1 MLDKFSYPEIKVGIS
16 AMQQTMCKYI
26 PLTNIHRLRPL
37 FTIMGII
44 SIILM
49 TAFSALLTSYADGIP
64 GGNVA
69 DPVVR
74 SVDIAKPAVVRIFTT
89 INSRLTVHFAQ
100 NNDVTFPQANSTN
113 GIGTTTG
120 YPLTV
125 SGSGTFITSHG
136 DILTADHVVNPPQ
149 DQTLA
154 QFLYSQAAT
163 DVANYINRN
172 VAPGS
177 PSVTP
182 TQVTQQL
189 TTGLLQST
197 PIYDTVSS
205 EVFLSTDYTGPLAAS
220 TLQDVPSRFHATVDK
235 IESES
240 VFDQKDVAII
250 HAPFS
255 FDTPSV
261 QLGNSSNVQQ
271 QDTLTII
278 GFPGNGDVSTKPTDL
293 LTSSVNKINVSSIKT
308 TNSGAPVIQVG
319 GNVEHGDSGGPA
331 LDANGTVVGIVSFGL
346 ASPDSGGGLGG
357 TSCLQA
363 GNSAADLVQS
373 LKLNTTPG
381 PFEQLWSQAFS
392 DYAVS
397 TPGHWHKAQQE
408 FQQLTQKYPSFA
420 AVTPYLD
427 YAQTQANSELGV
439 PTPTPTA
446 QPAPKS
452 NTTPARSHAT
462 TQPIAIPMTV
472 WVIGIAALL
481 LVLLLLAFGVIVRR
495 RKKKVVGL
503 PPERKTPLPPQ
514 QQPAN
519 ATVAST
525 PAKTPPP
532 AAQSLPTTPQ
542 STLNLRVWPC
552 GHMNRTTARFC
563 SVCGEP
569 APEQPTSIRP
579 VEQ

>member
-1 MLDKFSYPEIKVGIS
+1 MH
-16 AMQQTMCKYI
+16 QTMCKYL
-26 PLTNIHRLRPL
+26 PLKNIHQLRTF
-37 FTIMGII
+37 FTILGII
-44 SIILM
+44 SIILL
-49 TAFSALLTSYADGIP
+49 TALSATVTSYADGIP

-100 NNDVTFPQANSTN
+100 NNDVTFPQASSTS
-113 GIGTTTG
+113 GFGTTTG

-136 DILTADHVVNPPQ
+136 DILTADHVINPPQ

-154 QFLYSQAAT
+154 QFLYSQAAS
-163 DVANYINRN
+163 DVANYINHS

-177 PSVTP
+177 QSVTP

-197 PIYDTVSS
+197 PAYDKPTS
-205 EVFLSTDYTGPLAAS
+205 EVFLSTDYTGPLVALNLS
-220 TLQDVPSRFHATVDK
+220 DVPARFHTTVDK

-278 GFPGNGDVSTKPTDL
+278 GFPGNGDVSTRPTDL

-357 TSCLQA
+357 TSFLQA
-363 GNSAADLVQS
+363 GNSAADLVQT

-392 DYAVS
+392 DYAAN

-427 YAQTQANSELGV
+427 YAQTQANSELGL
-439 PTPTPTA
+439 PTPTPTV

-452 NTTPARSHAT
+452 STGSGRSHTT
-462 TQPIAIPMTV
+462 TQPVAIPVTV

-481 LVLLLLAFGVIVRR
+481 VVLLLLAFGVMVRR

-503 PPERKTPLPPQ
+503 PPERKAPQPQ
-514 QQPAN
+514 QKPAA
-519 ATVAST
+519 ATPTMNRGAT
-525 PAKTPPP
+525 GAPPKTPVP
-532 AAQSLPTTPQ
+532 AVQSLPTTPQ

>member
-1 MLDKFSYPEIKVGIS
+1 M
-16 AMQQTMCKYI
+16 
-26 PLTNIHRLRPL
+26 
-37 FTIMGII
+37 
-44 SIILM
+44 
-49 TAFSALLTSYADGIP
+49 ALSTTVTSYADGTP

-74 SVDIAKPAVVRIFTT
+74 AVDIAKPAVVRIFTT
-89 INSRLTVHFAQ
+89 VDSRLTVHFAQ
-100 NNDVTFPQANSTN
+100 NNDVTFPLANSGN
-113 GIGTTTG
+113 GTATPTATTATATS
-120 YPLTV
+120 YPLTL
-125 SGSGTFITSHG
+125 SGSGTFITSNG
-136 DILTADHVVNPPQ
+136 DILTADHVVNPPK

-154 QFLYSQAAT
+154 QFLYAQAAQ

-172 VAPGS
+172 VTPGS
-177 PSVTP
+177 TSVTA

-189 TTGLLQST
+189 ATGLLQST
-197 PIYDTVSS
+197 PIYDKVTS
-205 EVFLSTDYTGPLAAS
+205 EAFLSTDYTGPLVAP
-220 TLQDVPSRFHATVDK
+220 TLQDVPSRFHAIVDK

-250 HAPFS
+250 HASFS

-308 TNSGAPVIQVG
+308 TDSGAPVIQVG

-346 ASPDSGGGLGG
+346 GSPDSPNGLGG
-357 TSCLQA
+357 TSFLQA

-392 DYAVS
+392 DYSAS

-408 FQQLTQKYPSFA
+408 FEQLTKKYTSFA

-427 YAQTQANSELGV
+427 YARTQADVEQGL

-446 QPAPKS
+446 QPTPKS
-452 NTTPARSHAT
+452 RPVSTPTRITA
-462 TQPIAIPMTV
+462 QPIAIPLKV
-472 WVIGIAALL
+472 WAIGIAALAVIVL
-481 LVLLLLAFGVIVRR
+481 LVVFGAVMRR
-495 RKKKVVGL
+495 RKKKVVG
-503 PPERKTPLPPQ
+503 TPLEKKPQPSPQ
-514 QQPAN
+514 QNQQKPADVT
-519 ATVAST
+519 ATT
-525 PAKTPPP
+525 PAAVATKTPPP
-532 AAQSLPTTPQ
+532 PVQSFPTTPQ

-552 GHMNRTTARFC
+552 GHMNRTSARFC

-569 APEQPTSIRP
+569 APEQPTSVRP

>member
-1 MLDKFSYPEIKVGIS
+1 MYQPMGKYMLLK
-16 AMQQTMCKYI
+16 
-26 PLTNIHRLRPL
+26 NIHRLRPL
-37 FTIMGII
+37 FTILGII
-44 SIILM
+44 SLILM
-49 TAFSALLTSYADGIP
+49 TALSATIISYADGVP

-74 SVDIAKPAVVRIFTT
+74 SVDIAKPAVVRIFT
-89 INSRLTVHFAQ
+89 IVNSRLTVHFAQ
-100 NNDVTFPQANSTN
+100 NNDVTFPQTSGTNST
-113 GIGTTTG
+113 GTSTS
-120 YPLTV
+120 YPLTL

-136 DILTADHVVNPPQ
+136 DILTADHVINPPK

-154 QFLYSQAAT
+154 QFLYAQAAS

-308 TNSGAPVIQVG
+308 TNNGAPVIQVG
-319 GNVEHGDSGGPA
+319 GDVEHGDSGGPA

-346 ASPDSGGGLGG
+346 GSPDSPNGLGG
-357 TSCLQA
+357 TSFLQA
-363 GNSAADLVQS
+363 GNSAADLVQN
-373 LKLNTTPG
+373 LKLDTTPG
-381 PFEQLWSQAFS
+381 RFQQLWSQAFS
-392 DYAVS
+392 DYAAS
-397 TPGHWHKAQQE
+397 TPGHWHKAQLE
-408 FQQLTQKYPSFA
+408 FEQITKKYPSFA

-427 YAQTQANSELGV
+427 YARTQADSELGL

-446 QPAPKS
+446 QPTPKS
-452 NTTPARSHAT
+452 NTTLTPPHT
-462 TQPIAIPMTV
+462 TAQPVAIPLRT
-472 WVIGIAALL
+472 WAIGIAALL
-481 LVLLLLAFGVIVRR
+481 AVVLLLAFGAIVVRR
-495 RKKKVVGL
+495 RKKKVAGL
-503 PPERKTPLPPQ
+503 PPESKTPPTSQ
-514 QQPAN
+514 QKPAD
-519 ATVAST
+519 ATPTMNRGATST

-532 AAQSLPTTPQ
+532 VAPSLPTTPQ

-569 APEQPTSIRP
+569 APEQPTSVKP